1 MAAVHLIHP
10 CKVPSKASFAS
21 IEQDPTRGN
30 YKWPLSK
37 VGPKLPQSHWEHVR
51 LGYTMSVSVM
61 YSVWNKDGQCTGY
74 YTAVRRIHYSLWS
87 WNVIDRCLLFNPIA
101 SFSSVP
107 IVTFFVLTPITRI
120 IFDSCSRSLATLP
133 FLLYPLQEV
142 IIMVHWSY
150 EIIYVEHRLTSKVSG
165 L

>member
-21 IEQDPTRGN
+21 IEQDPKRGN

-37 VGPKLPQSHWEHVR
+37 VGPKLPQSHRARTIGIYNVCVCDVLCLKQR
-51 LGYTMSVSVM
+51 
-61 YSVWNKDGQCTGY
+61 GQCTGY
-74 YTAVRRIHYSLWS
+74 YTAVQRIHYSLWS

-101 SFSSVP
+101 SFSAVP

-150 EIIYVEHRLTSKVSG
+150 EIIYVEHRLTSKV
-165 L
+165 

>member
-1 MAAVHLIHP
+1 MWQPSTWFILIRLLLRNP
-10 CKVPSKASFAS
+10 LYQQSK
-21 IEQDPTRGN
+21 IPKRRN

-37 VGPKLPQSHWEHVR
+37 VGPKLPQSHREHVR
-51 LGYTMSVSVM
+51 IGYTMSVSVM
-61 YSVWNKDGQCTGY
+61 YSVWNKGGQCTGY

-133 FLLYPLQEV
+133 FLLYPLKEV
-142 IIMVHWSY
+142 IVMVHWSY
-150 EIIYVEHRLTSKVSG
+150 EIIWVSFCRAG
-165 L
+165 KMAV

>member
-10 CKVPSKASFAS
+10 YKAPFKASCVS
-21 IEQDPTRGN
+21 VEQDPQ
-30 YKWPLSK
+30 KKELQMPLSK
-37 VGPKLPQSHWEHVR
+37 VGRKLPQSYR
-51 LGYTMSVSVM
+51 ASTIGM
-61 YSVWNKDGQCTGY
+61 YNVCVCDVLCLKQRGQCTGY
-74 YTAVRRIHYSLWS
+74 YTAVQRIHYSLWS

-101 SFSSVP
+101 SFSAVP
-107 IVTFFVLTPITRI
+107 IVRFFVLTPITRI

-150 EIIYVEHRLTSKVSG
+150 EIIYVEHRLTSKV
-165 L
+165 